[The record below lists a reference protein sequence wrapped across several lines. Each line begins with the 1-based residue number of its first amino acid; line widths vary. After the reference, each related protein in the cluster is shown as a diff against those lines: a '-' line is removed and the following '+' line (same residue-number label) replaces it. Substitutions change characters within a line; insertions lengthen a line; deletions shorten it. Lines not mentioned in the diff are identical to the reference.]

1 MYKIKPVLFS
11 ILLLFTVS
19 IGYGQKVI
27 ELDKKDFYY
36 IGPEYFRVIK
46 DCHSELKYFEIDQA
60 PSLENIYQ
68 ASYDCQ
74 GYWLEFSVANQTT
87 SDKTWYL
94 EVTDPHIDTVTF
106 FGKSGIIG
114 KSGFKIPFNKRYFE
128 HKNHRF
134 PIKLKAGE
142 KKTFYLKLNP
152 HYDISFSFVIISE
165 KQHLA
170 YALNEYWILGMYY
183 GIILIMA
190 IYNFFIYFSVRE
202 KVYLYYVMYAISCG
216 LMSFTEDGLG
226 FQYLWPHAP
235 QLNQIVELFTPVL
248 LLSSFILYANSF
260 LQIRK
265 RTRINYKIILYSCIL
280 YFILFTI
287 HQLGWVEDKVKS
299 FFLLIPFSVVYLS
312 AIKVYYKG
320 YTPARFFLIG
330 YSFIIISL
338 AVFIFRIYGIAP
350 TNLLTIYCFN
360 IGFILEVVVLS
371 FALGERLRIEKKEK
385 EEGQRK
391 VVNQLRENQK
401 LKDSINKQLEIKIT
415 ERTLELKESN
425 EELGKAKKEIESAY
439 AKLRE
444 QAKEIASMNIQL
456 NADNKVLQVN
466 VKELN
471 KARVMFKEVNF
482 EEFSKIYPDDESC
495 LKYLSGI
502 KWKKGYKCRKCK
514 NTNYSEGRAP
524 FSRRCTKCGYEESVT
539 AFTIF
544 HRNRLP
550 ITKAFYMVFLVSTHK
565 KDISSEELSR
575 KLDLRQK
582 SCWTFKQKIVQAI
595 KDSSTKKFS
604 PENWGNLFLNTS
616 N

>member
-595 KDSSTKKFS
+595 NDSSTKKFS